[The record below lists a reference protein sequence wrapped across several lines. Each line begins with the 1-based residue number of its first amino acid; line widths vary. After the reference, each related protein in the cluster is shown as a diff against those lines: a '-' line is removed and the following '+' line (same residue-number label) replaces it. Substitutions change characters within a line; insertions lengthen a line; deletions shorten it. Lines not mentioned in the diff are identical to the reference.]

1 MKYIVALLLVLS
13 SFSCSKIED
22 CTLSKHEC
30 QVFDVKTDTIVM
42 LDKNRNLFV
51 DVKYN
56 RNLFY
61 PYTLCELLDMQ
72 FSTPTFILGYCE
84 AHDHYYQSY

>member
-1 MKYIVALLLVLS
+1 MKYIVALLLVWS
-13 SFSCSKIED
+13 FFSCSKIED
-22 CTLSKHEC
+22 CTLFKHEC